1 VGFPIPDVEI
11 KIAENGEILGKGP
24 NVMMGYYNKPE
35 ESKEAI
41 DADGWFHTGDIG
53 EIVDGKYLKITGR
66 LKEIFKTSGGKYIIP
81 QPIENKMKESFFIE
95 HIMVIGENQKFAAA
109 IIQPEFEFI
118 RKWAKEKNINLITR
132 EEIAA
137 SDIVRQRV
145 WEEVEKYNKR
155 FGHIQQV
162 KKIALVPDLWSI
174 ETSELTP
181 TLKVKRDVITNKYQ
195 SVIDLM
201 YNEKLDKQTT

>member
-1 VGFPIPDVEI
+1 
-11 KIAENGEILGKGP
+11 
-24 NVMMGYYNKPE
+24 
-35 ESKEAI
+35 
-41 DADGWFHTGDIG
+41 
-53 EIVDGKYLKITGR
+53 
-66 LKEIFKTSGGKYIIP
+66 
-81 QPIENKMKESFFIE
+81 MKESFFIE

-174 ETSELTP
+174 ETGELTP